1 MLFDKATPEQEKVQK
16 TCIDRVVNGLLAQI
30 NKLPE
35 RLFLTGSA
43 ELERS
48 WLVYGMGDFYPQ
60 LAARQRET
68 RPLDP
73 QLLRLYRRRLNK
85 VQALI
90 DSYSARGFH
99 NEGATIDQ
107 PRNNRASLN
116 DGAGSTDDDEEIQ
129 VEVDPQAPLYRQVLA
144 EFSSPVVGAGDILL
158 PPFRSEPAP
167 RNLPAAELPPD
178 QQAFDHYLSTPLFV
192 KRLC

>member
-1 MLFDKATPEQEKVQK
+1 MLQASHEFHFSHRLLFFFSSVLFDKATPEQQKVQK

-60 LAARQRET
+60 LAARQREA
-68 RPLDP
+68 RPLNP
-73 QLLRLYRRRLNK
+73 QLLRLYRRRLAK

-90 DSYSARGFH
+90 DSYSQRGFH

-107 PRNNRASLN
+107 PRNRASLN
-116 DGAGSTDDDEEIQ
+116 DGAGSTDSEEEI
-129 VEVDPQAPLYRQVLA
+129 
-144 EFSSPVVGAGDILL
+144 
-158 PPFRSEPAP
+158 
-167 RNLPAAELPPD
+167 
-178 QQAFDHYLSTPLFV
+178 
-192 KRLC
+192 